1 MAKRRT
7 RATIRRR
14 TTATTGG
21 TSKRTRT
28 RTRARTVA
36 PKRTR
41 RTIAKR
47 HARAGTTRTAESRAR
62 SRAAL
67 KGWITRR
74 AEAKKRSDA
83 AKRGAITR
91 ARNTAARAR
100 DRARKS
106 GKRGAS
112 LFPGGSQRPLRAEY
126 IGAADYRASRRS
138 SSVSL
143 QISAVGPASASAK
156 DAERAIQ
163 EKIDTGRS
171 PKGWTIKMIDWQ
183 QPNAWS
189 KLRAPLKA
197 ATLAIEKL

>member
-28 RTRARTVA
+28 RTRARTVV
-36 PKRTR
+36 PTRTR
-41 RTIAKR
+41 RTNAK
-47 HARAGTTRTAESRAR
+47 HTRAGTTRTAESRAR
-62 SRAAL
+62 SRAAK